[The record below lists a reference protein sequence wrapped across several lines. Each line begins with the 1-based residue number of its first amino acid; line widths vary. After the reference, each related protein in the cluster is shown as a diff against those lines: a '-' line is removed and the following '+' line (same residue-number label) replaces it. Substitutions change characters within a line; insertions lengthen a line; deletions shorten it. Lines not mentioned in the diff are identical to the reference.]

1 MSEVKNMRVEIA
13 DEDHIWVNNK
23 QYISLKRFGDA
34 IKEVAK
40 EMKLA
45 DEKIKELAEEN
56 EALKLLLK
64 SQLNNI

>member
-1 MSEVKNMRVEIA
+1 MNEVKNMRIEIV

-34 IKEVAK
+34 RKEVAK
-40 EMKLA
+40 EMKLV

-64 SQLNNI
+64 NQLSNI